1 MTFLNNFEFIIDL
14 LFLLTLLIFSMKYF
28 HIHFTTDLWKICDK
42 TGNQVS
48 IVSRNGQ
55 YWYIVSTPGLGKHQ
69 LETKINYRHKSIS
82 ETKQRFE
89 TFQNFIKCWNKSWK
103 RRNCRKLHS
112 GPSTINLYQVQEKFN
127 FNWILWMHFWLHLQ
141 FHTIDVV

>member
-1 MTFLNNFEFIIDL
+1 MCLLVLEWIFVSWNYSNKYDVLAIAIISEIFETWNSTLMTFLNNFEFIIDL

-89 TFQNFIKCWNKSWK
+89 TFQNFIKC
-103 RRNCRKLHS
+103 
-112 GPSTINLYQVQEKFN
+112 
-127 FNWILWMHFWLHLQ
+127 
-141 FHTIDVV
+141 